1 MNSKYFLIVMIALLS
16 AGIFA
21 DDFGSAGALDK
32 RNFDLEEMMRYAWE
46 DEHMALAEYEAIMD
60 KFKVDRPYANIARS
74 EETHIALLTELYE
87 AHGLPLPSV
96 NVKGHMV
103 LPSSLEEA
111 AEIGV
116 KAEIN
121 NIDMYELFLKN
132 DLPADVAEV
141 FELLKAG
148 SEKHLDAF
156 ERQLEN
162 PAGSGR
168 RRS

>member
-1 MNSKYFLIVMIALLS
+1 MSF
-16 AGIFA
+16 
-21 DDFGSAGALDK
+21 
-32 RNFDLEEMMRYAWE
+32 
-46 DEHMALAEYEAIMD
+46 
-60 KFKVDRPYANIARS
+60 
-74 EETHIALLTELYE
+74 
-87 AHGLPLPSV
+87 
-96 NVKGHMV
+96 
-103 LPSSLEEA
+103 
-111 AEIGV
+111 
-116 KAEIN
+116 
-121 NIDMYELFLKN
+121 FLKN

>member
-1 MNSKYFLIVMIALLS
+1 
-16 AGIFA
+16 
-21 DDFGSAGALDK
+21 
-32 RNFDLEEMMRYAWE
+32 MMRYAWE

-111 AEIGV
+111 AEFGV
-116 KAEIN
+116 
-121 NIDMYELFLKN
+121 
-132 DLPADVAEV
+132 
-141 FELLKAG
+141 
-148 SEKHLDAF
+148 
-156 ERQLEN
+156 
-162 PAGSGR
+162 SGR
-168 RRS
+168 D

>member
-1 MNSKYFLIVMIALLS
+1 MNKKFFFIVMITFLS
-16 AGIFA
+16 TGIFA

-32 RNFDLEEMMRYAWE
+32 KNFDLEDMMRYAWE

-87 AHGLPLPSV
+87 AHDMPLPTV
-96 NVKGHMV
+96 DVKDHIV

-116 KAEIN
+116 QAEIK
-121 NIDMYELFLKN
+121 NIEMYEIFLKKE
-132 DLPADVAEV
+132 LPADVAEV
-141 FELLKAG
+141 FELLKDG

-156 ERQLEN
+156 ERQLES
-162 PAGSGR
+162 PAGRGR